1 MRRAAAVVAALSL
14 GLVLAPGC
22 GDDTEQFPTGT
33 WVTVEPNYVG
43 DVGVL
48 DFSDDGTWT
57 LSGGMTLDD
66 QQQVDWGT
74 YSTSDD
80 TFTWETDE
88 LCKSEGAEQGTYTWE
103 LDDDQLILTVVSD
116 ECAQRVDVATAGP
129 WARPDDLPSS

>member
-1 MRRAAAVVAALSL
+1 
-14 GLVLAPGC
+14 
-22 GDDTEQFPTGT
+22 
-33 WVTVEPNYVG
+33 VTVEPNYVG

-48 DFSDDGTWT
+48 DFGDDGTWT

-66 QQQVDWGT
+66 QQQVDSGT

-129 WARPDDLPSS
+129 WARPDDLPGS